1 MKPRSD
7 NFFGS
12 GSIRLKRHAVSRL
25 GIIGWTLGDC
35 CGSISEDRESPP
47 AVRRKK
53 ASKMTPAP
61 RSNILFVV
69 VDDCGYADLSCC
81 GQTDYATPALDR
93 LASEGVR
100 FTQAYANAPLCTN
113 TRVAIITGRYQYRLP
128 LGLVEPLLPAQRSR
142 DGMGIPLGYPTL
154 PELLRG
160 AGYRTALIGKW
171 HLGYLPRYGPLRSGY
186 DEFFGVMGAFT
197 GYYTHN
203 GDNGGLDLYE
213 GETTTDEVGYVTDLL
228 SDRATAYVERAGA
241 DDAPWFLSLHY
252 TAPHWPW
259 SAPSVEAAAR
269 EREVDNAEW
278 TEGGSPRIY
287 AEMMGILD
295 AGIGRV
301 ADAVRR
307 SGRDTLIVFTSDNG
321 GERYSK
327 MWPFVG
333 RKWDLLE
340 GGLRVPQI
348 VWWPGRVAAGLVSS
362 QVTVSMDLTATCL
375 AAAGV
380 TTSPA
385 HPLDGIDL
393 LPLLTEE
400 RPAVPRTL
408 FWRLANRQQR
418 AVRRGDWKYLKV
430 REQEY
435 LFDLGWDPRERG
447 NLARKQPA
455 LLEELRAL
463 WVEWDRSMLP
473 IPPDFVLPPLDLSR
487 MLW

>member
-1 MKPRSD
+1 MTTD
-7 NFFGS
+7 
-12 GSIRLKRHAVSRL
+12 SR
-25 GIIGWTLGDC
+25 
-35 CGSISEDRESPP
+35 PN
-47 AVRRKK
+47 V
-53 ASKMTPAP
+53 
-61 RSNILFVV
+61 LFVV

-81 GQTDYATPALDR
+81 GQTDYSTPALDR

-113 TRVAIITGRYQYRLP
+113 TRVAIMTGQYQYRFT
-128 LGLVEPLLPAQRSR
+128 LGLVEPLLPQQRSQE
-142 DGMGIPLGYPTL
+142 GMGLPPDFPTMPKL
-154 PELLRG
+154 MQR

-171 HLGYLPRYGPLRSGY
+171 HLGYLPHYGPLRSGY

-197 GYYTHN
+197 GYYTHR
-203 GDNGGLDLYE
+203 GDDGELDLYE

-228 SDRATAYVERAGA
+228 SDRATAYVERSDAGE
-241 DDAPWFLSLHY
+241 APWFLSLHY

-269 EREVDNAEW
+269 EREVDPAEW
-278 TEGGSPRIY
+278 KEGGSPRIY

-301 ADAVRR
+301 MDAVRK
-307 SGRDTLIVFTSDNG
+307 SGRETLVIFTSDNG

-348 VWWPGRVAAGLVSS
+348 IWWPGHVQPGLVSH
-362 QVTVSMDLTATCL
+362 QVTISMDLTATCL

-380 TTSPA
+380 A
-385 HPLDGIDL
+385 ADAMQQLDGLDL
-393 LPLLTEE
+393 TPLLADE
-400 RPAVPRTL
+400 RPQRQRTL

-418 AVRRGDWKYLKV
+418 AVRSGDWKYLKV
-430 REQEY
+430 GDREF
-435 LFDLGWDPRERG
+435 LFDIAWDPRERG
-447 NLARKQPA
+447 DVARKHPD
-455 LLEELRAL
+455 LLNKLRAQ
-463 WVEWDRSMLP
+463 WVEWDRKMLP
-473 IPPDFVLPPLDLSR
+473 VSPDFVLPALDLSG